1 MDYPQ
6 MSSFLRFSVFIP
18 KVLEIQPNFFT
29 HPQWS
34 GTILF
39 HLSYPGLGKL
49 LSHVQLFA
57 TPYSPWNSPGQNTG
71 VGNLSLTS
79 GSSQPRNQSPA
90 LQVDSAGLGV
100 PDESFLCV
108 LLLPIILQF

>member
-71 VGNLSLTS
+71 VGNLSLLQWIFPTQES
-79 GSSQPRNQSPA
+79 ISCIAGGFCRFRSP
-90 LQVDSAGLGV
+90 
-100 PDESFLCV
+100 
-108 LLLPIILQF
+108 

>member
-6 MSSFLRFSVFIP
+6 MSSFLKLSVCIP

-39 HLSYPGLGKL
+39 HLSHPGLGNESRSV
-49 LSHVQLFA
+49 LSQLFA

-71 VGNLSLTS
+71 VGNLSL
-79 GSSQPRNQSPA
+79 
-90 LQVDSAGLGV
+90 L
-100 PDESFLCV
+100 
-108 LLLPIILQF
+108 